1 MTNLYWLQHLVKNDY
16 SHILNYTSNSTLL
29 LFIAGLSITMSGLDN
44 FLSNLIDKCI
54 IRETE
59 HQ

>member
-29 LFIAGLSITMSGLDN
+29 FFIAELSTTISGLDN
-44 FLSNLIDKCI
+44 FLSSLIDKCT
-54 IRETE
+54 IRESE